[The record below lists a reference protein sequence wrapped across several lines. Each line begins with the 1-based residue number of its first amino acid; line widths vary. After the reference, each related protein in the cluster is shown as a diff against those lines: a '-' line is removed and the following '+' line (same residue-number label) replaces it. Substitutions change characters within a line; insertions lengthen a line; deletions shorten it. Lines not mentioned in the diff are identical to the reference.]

1 MQKEKKYLTKF
12 TNRIKTLN
20 IIKYNIKKHTTSIIL
35 NGERLKAFS
44 IGSAAKQELQLS
56 SFPFNIILKVPAQA
70 IRQEKET
77 KGIQIRKEVKLSL
90 VTDDT
95 ILYRKP

>member
-35 NGERLKAFS
+35 NGERLKAFT
-44 IGSAAKQELQLS
+44 QR
-56 SFPFNIILKVPAQA
+56 PR
-70 IRQEKET
+70 IRQGCHFHHFDST
-77 KGIQIRKEVKLSL
+77 
-90 VTDDT
+90 
-95 ILYRKP
+95 